1 MPLPEL
7 LVLLVLLVLL
17 LLLLLLLLLDSP
29 PPPPPLT
36 VAHHADVEGAVEVG
50 AAEAAPLDEAIEQS
64 DGGYGC
70 QQRASP

>member
-7 LVLLVLLVLL
+7 LVLLVMVLV
-17 LLLLLLLLLDSP
+17 LLLLLLLLDSP